1 MSDIYSIINELYL
14 TSSRKE
20 KEAILTR
27 EKNNTLLT
35 RVLSSAYN
43 PHINY
48 YIKQIPGI
56 PYEAAIKISLN
67 HALDKLD
74 AIVNRSVTGNAAI
87 ARLAQILGELNERD
101 RRVLEMV
108 VLKDLRCGVSEATIN
123 KIWKGLIPTYP
134 CLLAS
139 SDEPKARAKIKFPA
153 LAQEKCDGMR
163 INAICLDGN
172 VTYFSRNG
180 KPVDCGSESLDK
192 EVRVLSTQISGM
204 LGLKTSD
211 CVIDGELLVWDNK
224 NNAPMPRK
232 QGNGICNKAI
242 QGTVSEKEKELFVLV
257 VWDAIPY
264 NEFVKGKGTEN
275 YEDRWERVEQAYD
288 LVSVSMNQISLVP
301 TWYIE
306 SWDEAKFIYNKAVS
320 QGKEGL
326 IIKNMKGVW
335 EDKRSPDLVKMKEE
349 CECAVQ
355 VVDWVEGTGKYAG
368 KLGALVCQS
377 RGDNPICV
385 SVGSG
390 FSDEEREQFTRQKM
404 IGRVISVIYNEIITK
419 EDGTRSLFLPRFD
432 QIRFD
437 KNDADIL

>member
-1 MSDIYSIINELYL
+1 MSKIYNILCELAE

-20 KEAILTR
+20 KEAILVR
-27 EKNNTLLT
+27 EKNNTLLA
-35 RVLSSAYN
+35 RVFSAAYN

-48 YIKQIPGI
+48 YIKQIP
-56 PYEAAIKISLN
+56 EIKDEYVFSISLN
-67 HALDKLD
+67 QALDKLD
-74 AIVNRSVTGNAAI
+74 ELANRTVTGNAAV
-87 ARLAQILGELNERD
+87 ARLAQILGELTPDD
-101 RRVLEMV
+101 RSVLRMV

-123 KIWKGLIPTYP
+123 KVWKNLIPTYP
-134 CLLAS
+134 CLLAT
-139 SDEPKARAKIKFPA
+139 SDDPKSRAKIRFPA

-180 KPVDCGSESLDK
+180 KAVDCGSDWLNK
-192 EVRVLSTQISGM
+192 EVKNLTSQISALHGKDEDFV
-204 LGLKTSD
+204 L
-211 CVIDGELLVWDNK
+211 DGELLVWDNK

-264 NEFVKGKGTEN
+264 NEFVKGKGSEN

-288 LVSVSMNQISLVP
+288 LISFSMNQITLVP

-306 SWDEAKFIYNKAVS
+306 SWDEAKSIYSKAVS

-335 EDKRSPDLVKMKEE
+335 EDKRSPDLVKIKEE
-349 CECAVQ
+349 QETALEVI
-355 VVDWVEGTGKYAG
+355 DWIEGDGKYRG
-368 KLGALVCQS
+368 KLGALVCKS
-377 RGDNPICV
+377 SGSNPV
-385 SVGSG
+385 LVNVGSG
-390 FSDEEREQFTRQKM
+390 FSDEDREQFTREKM
-404 IGRVISVIYNEIITK
+404 VGLVISVIYNEIITK

-437 KNDADIL
+437 KNDADVL